1 MRDDVVI
8 VGACLAGTSTALE
21 LRSLGFDG
29 AITMVGEEP
38 HAPYD
43 RPPLSKQFLTGGWDE
58 QRVLL
63 PGHDRLAEL
72 GIEFRPNTVAVG
84 ADLDGRAVTLDDGSE
99 LPFGDLVVATGV
111 APRPLP
117 ASGPAPLTLRSIADA
132 RRVAA
137 ELRPGRRVVVIGTG
151 FMGTELAWAAR
162 AAGCEVAVVGVDPA
176 PLSALGPEIGAVISR
191 ALTGSD
197 VALTNSAGVTD
208 IRAGARGEQEVL
220 LDDGAVLRADVV
232 VAAIGSVP
240 QVDWLRGAGLDLS
253 DGLGCDAKCRAAPGV
268 YGVGDVARWWHTGL
282 GRSVRVEH
290 RMNAG
295 EQARVVARNILG
307 AEEDFA
313 PIPFFW
319 SDQGSNKL
327 VVHGHVTAGAE
338 LELETGAFTDEA
350 FAGVYRDEGRAVAV
364 LSWNSPRRATRL
376 RRDLLT

>member
-1 MRDDVVI
+1 MSDVVI
-8 VGACLAGTSTALE
+8 VGACLAGASTAQE
-21 LRSLGFDG
+21 LRSLGFDD
-29 AITMVGEEP
+29 AITLVGEEP

-43 RPPLSKQFLTGGWDE
+43 RPPLSKEFLAGDWDE

-63 PGHDRLAEL
+63 PGHDRFAEL

-84 ADLDGRAVTLDDGSE
+84 ADLDARTVALHDGSE

-111 APRPLP
+111 APRALP
-117 ASGPAPLTLRSIADA
+117 ASGPAPLTLRSLADA

-162 AAGCEVAVVGVDPA
+162 AAGCEVAVLGVDPA
-176 PLSALGPEIGAVISR
+176 PLAALGPEIGAVISR
-191 ALTGSD
+191 ALTGSGI
-197 VALTNSAGVTD
+197 ALTNSVGVSD
-208 IRAGARGEQEVL
+208 VRAGARGEQEVL

-240 QVDWLRGAGLDLS
+240 QVDWLRGTGLDLS
-253 DGLGCDAKCRAAPGV
+253 DGLGCDAQCRAAPGV
-268 YGVGDVARWWHTGL
+268 YGAGDVARWWHAGL

-307 AEEDFA
+307 AERDFT

-319 SDQGSNKL
+319 SDQGTNKL
-327 VVHGHVTAGAE
+327 VVHGHVTPGSE
-338 LELETGAFTDEA
+338 LELETGAFTDDA
-350 FAGVYRDEGRAVAV
+350 FAGVYRDEGRPVAV
-364 LSWNSPRRATRL
+364 LSWNSPRRATRM